1 MPSLN
6 TTYAYLAMVYGDQY
20 GTPEAPVANPNIPGS
35 ADKKGVWYSNV
46 PGGVKKLVDE
56 DKDYFKLIIKGFKD
70 NTQTGTVNFYLCTR
84 KGDPEN
90 PDWSRVVNDWYPVDL
105 SALGVVDK
113 IVFDLESTDIEEG
126 TGRMRTPAYF
136 CLDGIRIQK

>member
-1 MPSLN
+1 
-6 TTYAYLAMVYGDQY
+6 
-20 GTPEAPVANPNIPGS
+20 
-35 ADKKGVWYSNV
+35 
-46 PGGVKKLVDE
+46 LVDE

-70 NTQTGTVNFYLCTR
+70 NTPTGTVNFYLCTR

-113 IVFDLESTDIEEG
+113 IVFDLESTDIEAG

-136 CLDGIRIQK
+136 CLDGIPDSGITFFQLSILSGKMISRQNR

>member
-1 MPSLN
+1 
-6 TTYAYLAMVYGDQY
+6 MV
-20 GTPEAPVANPNIPGS
+20 
-35 ADKKGVWYSNV
+35 SNV

>member
-1 MPSLN
+1 M
-6 TTYAYLAMVYGDQY
+6 
-20 GTPEAPVANPNIPGS
+20 
-35 ADKKGVWYSNV
+35 
-46 PGGVKKLVDE
+46 
-56 DKDYFKLIIKGFKD
+56 
-70 NTQTGTVNFYLCTR
+70 CTR

-136 CLDGIRIQK
+136 CLDGFGFKNNSCFYSSCVLFGEMSQTE

>member
-1 MPSLN
+1 M
-6 TTYAYLAMVYGDQY
+6 
-20 GTPEAPVANPNIPGS
+20 
-35 ADKKGVWYSNV
+35 
-46 PGGVKKLVDE
+46 
-56 DKDYFKLIIKGFKD
+56 
-70 NTQTGTVNFYLCTR
+70 CTR

-113 IVFDLESTDIEEG
+113 IVFDLESTDIEAG

-136 CLDGIRIQK
+136 CLDGIRIQE

>member
-1 MPSLN
+1 M
-6 TTYAYLAMVYGDQY
+6 
-20 GTPEAPVANPNIPGS
+20 
-35 ADKKGVWYSNV
+35 
-46 PGGVKKLVDE
+46 KKLNKAMSVAVAAAMMVSLGACGNSTDAA
-56 DKDYFKLIIKGFKD
+56 KDGTQSAGASGKVYNIGKD
-70 NTQTGTVNFYLCTR
+70 NTPTGTVNFYLCTR

-113 IVFDLESTDIEEG
+113 IVFDLESTDIEAG

-136 CLDGIRIQK
+136 CLDGIRIQE